1 MLDRNLC
8 QNRELSATSQ
18 PITEEAESM
27 PVMPCASMFD
37 SYHWPEYE
45 KSREKNSQT
54 VYNCIQYE
62 LSDGAHVVISADAKG
77 ILLEQDKMS
86 TFHWKKTQME

>member
-45 KSREKNSQT
+45 KSMEKSSQP

-62 LSDGAHVVISADAKG
+62 LSDGEHVVISASK
-77 ILLEQDKMS
+77 IN
-86 TFHWKKTQME
+86 